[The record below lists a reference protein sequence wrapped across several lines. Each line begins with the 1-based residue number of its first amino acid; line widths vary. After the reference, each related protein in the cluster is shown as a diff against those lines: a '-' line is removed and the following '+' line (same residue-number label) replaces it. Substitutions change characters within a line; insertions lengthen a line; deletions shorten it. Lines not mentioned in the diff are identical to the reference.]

1 MTDKANA
8 GVAAGLNPVNVHSP
22 AIEITSEVIRTANR
36 PDSLEGLTLGL
47 LGNRKRNA
55 DLLLEEVGSML
66 KIDYGVK
73 SVVSSAK
80 SSSSRLAQT
89 VLLEDLVNDCDVAI
103 AGVGDCGSSASFS
116 ICDALEL
123 ERRGMPAA
131 ALVTD
136 ALATN
141 ASATAEV
148 RGAPEFVFATVP
160 HPIASLLPSEVRA
173 VAEAVTTRIAQILLG
188 RPGENEGNS
197 AGPGFPKHAGCDRPV

>member
-1 MTDKANA
+1 MSDKANS
-8 GVAAGLNPVNVHSP
+8 GVAAGLKSLIVHSP
-22 AIEITSEVIRTANR
+22 AIEITREVNRLANR

-66 KIDYGVK
+66 KVDYGVK

-80 SSSSRLAQT
+80 SSSSRLAQAA
-89 VLLEDLVNDCDVAI
+89 LFEDLVNDCDVVI

-123 ERRGMPAA
+123 ERRGMPTAA
-131 ALVTD
+131 IVTE
-136 ALATN
+136 ALAAN

-148 RGAPEFVFATVP
+148 RGAPKLVFATVP
-160 HPIASLLPSEVRA
+160 HPIASLFPSEVWE
-173 VAEAVTTRIAQILLG
+173 VAEAVTARIAQILLG
-188 RPGENEGNS
+188 RPGENEGVF
-197 AGPGFPKHAGCDRPV
+197 AGLGFPKHAEFDRRV

>member
-1 MTDKANA
+1 MPDKVNA
-8 GVAAGLNPVNVHSP
+8 GVAAGPNPVIVHCP
-22 AIEITSEVIRTANR
+22 AIEITREVIRSANR

-66 KIDYGVK
+66 KVDYGVK

-80 SSSSRLAQT
+80 SSSSRLAQPE
-89 VLLEDLVNDCDVAI
+89 LFKDLVDDCDVVI

-123 ERRGMPAA
+123 ERRGIPAA
-131 ALVTD
+131 ALVTE
-136 ALATN
+136 ALAAN

-148 RGAPEFVFATVP
+148 RGAPEFVFAKVP
-160 HPIASLLPSEVRA
+160 HPIASLLPGEVRA

-188 RPGENEGNS
+188 QPCEIEGNS
-197 AGPGFPKHAGCDRPV
+197 AGSRFPKHAGFEHPV